1 MIYTTVDDGTWVQ
14 ATENG
19 SAIPNVSGY
28 RQATT
33 WGQINFDV
41 TDTSLCKVRFH
52 TSPENSSAETTGD
65 TAKTVTGMSFVRL
78 GDT

>member
-1 MIYTTVDDGTWVQ
+1 MP
-14 ATENG
+14 
-19 SAIPNVSGY
+19 SVSGY

-41 TDTSLCKVRFH
+41 TDTALCKVRFH
-52 TSPENSSAETTGD
+52 SAPENAAVETTGH
-65 TAKTVTGMSFVRL
+65 TSYTTTGMSFVRL